1 MNTGSLVRY
10 ARQSA
15 DLRERNQSRS
25 PDVIV
30 IGRVRGLTVR
40 RVVLGKV
47 LLRQLAQAVLV
58 AEGLEGV
65 SFLFRAG
72 ILLRLG
78 RLDVASD

>member
-1 MNTGSLVRY
+1 MC
-10 ARQSA
+10 
-15 DLRERNQSRS
+15 
-25 PDVIV
+25 
-30 IGRVRGLTVR
+30 

-72 ILLRLG
+72 VLLRLG
-78 RLDVASD
+78 RLDVASDWLEMAR